1 MAVTFARMEM
11 PCQHPMHT
19 YTILAVYPPMM
30 RRGFGVS
37 LALVII
43 DDSSS
48 LYEVLLFLPVFR
60 LSSFIRAVAFKCSE
74 LHSIRFN
81 ARSLYRKRLPFLSC
95 LCAIHPSQ
103 AHCLAGILFSILFG
117 VSTFGL
123 FLHPAIL
130 PYPANHPSFICPALL
145 VKRLTGC
152 YTFSA
157 FQLSS
162 NPPRRLLSS
171 LLRPGRLSGLSC
183 RR

>member
-1 MAVTFARMEM
+1 M

-130 PYPANHPSFICPALL
+130 PYPANLPSFFCRWLFAIPCQRCYFRGFGWLCLRQSFMPLCPL
-145 VKRLTGC
+145 
-152 YTFSA
+152 A
-157 FQLSS
+157 F
-162 NPPRRLLSS
+162 RCI
-171 LLRPGRLSGLSC
+171 PGREGGLSTGDSPS
-183 RR
+183 